1 MADSRRKDIGV
12 DVVPSNNDEEYE
24 QLLSSSRI
32 EDGDFVTRTEERD
45 LSRGLHQRHVSLI
58 AIAGTIVSIPKE

>member
-45 LSRGLHQRHVSLI
+45 LSRGLRQRHVSLI